1 MRPHVVWAIFTRNL
15 FAYFSNPTGY
25 VFICGFVLVTGFA
38 AFWPHE
44 FFNANL
50 ANLDQLNNYLPFIML
65 GFIPAITMSVWSEE
79 RRQGT
84 DELLL
89 TMPAGDLDVVTGKYL
104 AAVAIFSVSLGFSL
118 TNLLVLVFLGDPDIG
133 LVISSYLGY
142 WLVGLTMLS
151 IGMVASFLTNNLT
164 VGFVLG
170 VALNAPLV
178 IADWADNVFTG
189 YGLTMWIKRWSIAS
203 HFEGMSNGVISLGS
217 FVYFF
222 SIIVLMLY
230 LSMVLIGRR
239 HWATGQQG
247 PQRGMHYAIRA
258 FSMALAVIGLCWLLA
273 ARPIGRLDVTSEQ
286 LSKLSPKTLELL
298 DGLEDDFHA
307 KIEAYISPESQIP
320 ESYVQT
326 RLNLLNALNEIQIAS
341 KGKISVIVNETE
353 SYKPEA
359 TIAKQRFD
367 IEGQLLTTRRRGQ
380 LKASQIYLGV
390 AVLSGLNKAVIPFF
404 DRGVPTEY
412 ELVRAIISL
421 DKQTKKKTIGIVHTD
436 ANLMGRPDIQQM
448 GMRQPPPPQ
457 WALVTE
463 LSKIYDIKPADLSQP
478 LTQEYDALLVVQP
491 SSMAQQQIDNL
502 VKAIEGGQPTAI
514 FEDPASWRNR
524 SIPGTMDQK
533 QMQFIRG
540 QMIPP
545 SPKSDLSALW
555 KLLGVKIP
563 AKALLDDE
571 GKPVQNMITG
581 KFQYESFVVTQNYN
595 PFPIIDFFPDEFV
608 FLGRGSGNPNAF
620 NSRSKITSGLQHLL
634 LICTGYFEI
643 DANSQMKIK
652 VLASTSKRSSTVS
665 SDGLLVRGSQD
676 NRFGLKPFRTKL
688 ESKKEFPV
696 AVQVTGK
703 IKGKNIHVVLGADL
717 DMLSDLF
724 FHFRQQGT
732 DPDAGMV
739 LDVDNVTFILNTIDT
754 LAGEKRFIDI
764 RNRRRKHRTLTRFES
779 ITEASRDKVLL
790 AIQDYEKQ
798 YQDTIKANA
807 EAAQKRLEK
816 KFSKGRLSQSEMWDE
831 IGAARAALDEEKNN
845 TQARLA
851 RQRDAKV
858 NQEKATLDLE
868 VRKLQNTFKLIAV
881 FTPPIFPLLIGFII
895 FWVRRTRELQGAVQ
909 SRLR

>member
-1 MRPHVVWAIFTRNL
+1 MRPHVVWAIFSRNF

-50 ANLDQLNNYLPFIML
+50 ANLDQLNTYLPFIML
-65 GFIPAITMSVWSEE
+65 GFVPAITMSVWSEE

-89 TMPAGDLDVVTGKYL
+89 TMPAGDFDVVAGKYM
-104 AAVAIFSVSLGFSL
+104 AAVAIFTVSLCFSL
-118 TNLLVLVFLGDPDIG
+118 TNLLVLILLGNPDVG

-178 IADWADNVFTG
+178 IADWANNVFTG

-203 HFEGMSNGVISLGS
+203 HFEDLSNGVVSLAS

-222 SIIVLMLY
+222 AIIFLMLY

-239 HWATGQQG
+239 HWATGEQG
-247 PQRGMHYAIRA
+247 FQRGFHYTIRA
-258 FSMALAVIGLCWLLA
+258 VSITLAVIGLCWLLA
-273 ARPIGRLDVTSEQ
+273 AHPLVRLDVTSEK

-298 DGLEDDFHA
+298 KGLDGDFHA

-326 RLNLLNALNEIQIAS
+326 RLNLLNALNEIEIAS
-341 KGKISVIVNETE
+341 DGKISVIVNETE

-359 TIAKQRFD
+359 TIAKRRFN
-367 IEGQLLTTRRRGQ
+367 IEGQLLTTRQRGQ

-390 AVLSGLNKAVIPFF
+390 AVLRGLDKEIIPFF

-412 ELVRAIISL
+412 ELVRAIVSL
-421 DKQTKKKTIGIVHTD
+421 DTQTKKKTLGIVHTD
-436 ANLMGRPDIQQM
+436 ANLMGRQSPQQM
-448 GMRQPPPPQ
+448 QSRQPPPPP
-457 WALVTE
+457 WALVGE
-463 LSKIYDIKPADLSQP
+463 LAKTYDIKPVDLTRP
-478 LTQEYDALLVVQP
+478 LAQKYDALLVVQP
-491 SSMAQQQIDNL
+491 SSLAQAQLDNL

-524 SIPGTMDQK
+524 SISGTMDQK
-533 QMQFIRG
+533 QMQFVRG
-540 QMIPP
+540 QMMPP
-545 SPKSDLSALW
+545 PPKSEMAALW
-555 KLLGVKIP
+555 KLLGVTIP
-563 AKALLDDE
+563 SKPLLDDE
-571 GKPVQNMITG
+571 GKPVQNMMG
-581 KFQYESFVVTQNYN
+581 KFQYESFVIRQNYN

-620 NSRSKITSGLQHLL
+620 NAKSKITSGLQHML
-634 LICTGYFEI
+634 LICSGYFEI
-643 DANSQMKIK
+643 DPKSSMKVKI
-652 VLASTSKRSSTVS
+652 LASTSKRSSTVS
-665 SDGLLVRGSQD
+665 SDGLLVRGAQD
-676 NRFGLKPFRTKL
+676 NRFGLKPFRTKV
-688 ESKKEFPV
+688 ESKKEYPV

-703 IKGKNIHVVLGADL
+703 IKDKDINVVLGADL

-739 LDVDNVTFILNTIDT
+739 LDVDNVTFILNAIDT
-754 LAGEKRFIDI
+754 LAGEKRFVDI
-764 RNRRRKHRTLTRFES
+764 RNRRRQHRTLKRFEK
-779 ITEASRDKVLL
+779 ITEASRDKVLS
-790 AIQDYEKQ
+790 AIEDYEKQ

-807 EAAQKRLEK
+807 EQAQKSLEK
-816 KFSKGRLSQSEMWDE
+816 KFSKGQLSQSEMWDE
-831 IGAARAALDEEKNN
+831 IGTARAAMAEVKKN
-845 TQARLA
+845 TQARLG
-851 RQRDAKV
+851 RQRDAKI
-858 NQEKATLDLE
+858 NQEKANLDLE
-868 VRKLQNTFKLIAV
+868 VRKMQNSFKRFAV
-881 FTPPIFPLLIGFII
+881 FTPPIFPLLVGFII
-895 FWVRRTRELQGAVQ
+895 FWVRRSRELKGAVQ